1 MAFID
6 ISANAL
12 TYAEASEIYSEIIRN
27 LDDRDRDHQ
36 EFYEDLV
43 KKCIRYAGIRAEWR
57 QKTVQEKLDTDSSR
71 TSAHDA
77 VIRGLTIIGRLQGEK
92 AEGWMNKLCMD
103 DRKRIGDLACY
114 VALWSGLEAR

>member
-6 ISANAL
+6 IPATAL
-12 TYAEASEIYSEIIRN
+12 SYSEAAEIYSEIVRD
-27 LDDRDRDHQ
+27 LDDRDPDHI
-36 EFYEDLV
+36 EFYDDFV
-43 KKCIRYAGIRAEWR
+43 KKCIRYAGFRSEWR
-57 QKTVQEKLDTDSSR
+57 LKTTQEKLDIDSSR

-77 VIRGLTIIGRLQGEK
+77 VIRGLTIISRLQGDK
-92 AEGWMNKLCMD
+92 AAGWMSMLQLD

>member
-1 MAFID
+1 MAIIE
-6 ISANAL
+6 ISPEAL
-12 TYAEASEIYSEIIRN
+12 TYAEASEIYSEIVRN
-27 LDDRDRDHQ
+27 LDDRDSDHM
-36 EFYEDLV
+36 EFYDDFV

-57 QKTVQEKLDTDSSR
+57 LKSVQEKMDTDSNR

-77 VIRGLTIIGRLQGEK
+77 VIRGLTIIGRLQGDK
-92 AEGWMNKLCMD
+92 AAGWVSKVGLD